1 MAIDLR
7 GFMLEVRGLQ
17 PRRGF
22 WECIPTS
29 SAVHKAPA
37 ETCHTN
43 GLQKRVTRVSVGEEN
58 PPKSARVGAV
68 NGPTFEEFVA
78 QHGRRLVGLAYT
90 LVGSHSVAEDLVQ
103 DAMIAAYRRWD
114 EVGRMDDPA
123 AWVRRV
129 VANRSVSHVRR
140 RITEARGLAR
150 LAGQRQEPVIVPVS
164 DESEA
169 LWAAVRRLPRRQRQ
183 IIALRYHDQLSM
195 SEIADTLGC
204 SKESVNTHLRRARAT
219 LSRLYP
225 EGESR

>member
-1 MAIDLR
+1 M
-7 GFMLEVRGLQ
+7 
-17 PRRGF
+17 
-22 WECIPTS
+22 
-29 SAVHKAPA
+29 
-37 ETCHTN
+37 
-43 GLQKRVTRVSVGEEN
+43 SVGEEN
-58 PPKSARVGAV
+58 PPKSARRGAV
-68 NGPTFEEFVA
+68 NGPLTFEEFVA

-90 LVGSHSVAEDLVQ
+90 LVGSHSVAEDLMQ
-103 DAMIAAYRRWD
+103 DALIAAYRRWD
-114 EVGRMDDPA
+114 EVARMDDPA

-140 RITEARGLAR
+140 RVIEARGLAR
-150 LAGQRQEPVIVPVS
+150 LAGQRQEPVIVQVS

-183 IIALRYHDQLSM
+183 IIALRFHDQLSM
-195 SEIADTLGC
+195 SEIADVLGC